1 MANIGRPRRIRL
13 ENFPRKPARWLLTCR
28 VFQRVRYWRTRRR
41 SRQRQKVDTVTV
53 SVHGGRR
60 LGTTNET
67 TMNDWDWLIS
77 LYIIYCLCPGVSLA
91 LSQYISSGVRLQT
104 EFLFRFS
111 IYQFWIRIF
120 LCKIFII
127 KYLKS
132 TLSDNVRRLGWLLS
146 QESQSCLMW
155 FTNL

>member
-28 VFQRVRYWRTRRR
+28 VFQRARYWRTRRR

-60 LGTTNET
+60 LVTTNET

-77 LYIIYCLCPGVSLA
+77 LYIIHCLCPGVSLA

-111 IYQFWIRIF
+111 ILSILNPHIF
-120 LCKIFII
+120 VQSFHNTLNQHC
-127 KYLKS
+127 LT
-132 TLSDNVRRLGWLLS
+132 TLSVSVDYWARNPSHV
-146 QESQSCLMW
+146 
-155 FTNL
+155 